1 MTRVFRGWRSLLGTV
16 ALGIATSVAWL
27 GGAGPAAENVLSVD
41 GRSNANPSI
50 AAAGAFV
57 AVTWVASA
65 EGARPDVYA
74 AVSADAGRTF
84 ARPVRVSGSA
94 GADVS
99 GEQPPR
105 VVLAPRQG
113 RAAAI
118 VVVWT
123 AKAPAGTRL
132 LSARSEDGGRTF
144 SSPSVVGGSDAAGNR
159 GWQSVAMTPAG
170 DAFAVWLDH
179 RETVSTA
186 STRTS
191 TQGGAHQHAHGEEA
205 AETTPPAAD
214 RPDGAI
220 RAQLSKLFF
229 GPVNGSGAARA
240 LASGVCYCC
249 KTTIAAG
256 PDGRFYSAWRHVY
269 PGSIRDIAFTMSED
283 GGKTFVPPVRVSED
297 KWALNGCPEN
307 GPSLAVDA
315 RRRVHLV
322 WPTLVPAAGPAGE
335 SALALFYAASSDG
348 RRFTA
353 RQRIPSGPVARHPQ
367 IAIDPGGDVFVVWDE
382 SVGGGRRQIGAARGT
397 VDASGAVSFT
407 RQTIG
412 DKESAVY
419 PVAAVTNAGLL
430 VAHVSRPATGAS
442 VIRLTHVS
450 P

>member
-1 MTRVFRGWRSLLGTV
+1 MTRVFGRWRRGLGTV

-27 GGAGPAAENVLSVD
+27 GGAVPAPRDVLSVD
-41 GRSNANPSI
+41 GRSNAHPSI

-65 EGARPDVYA
+65 DGAGADVYA
-74 AVSADAGRTF
+74 AVSTDSGRTF
-84 ARPVRVSGSA
+84 ASPVRVSGSA

-105 VVLAPRQG
+105 VVVAPRQG
-113 RAAAI
+113 RPAAM

-123 AKAPAGTRL
+123 SKAPAGTRL
-132 LSARSEDGGRTF
+132 LSARSDDGGRTF
-144 SSPSVVGGSDAAGNR
+144 SPPSVVGGSDAAGNR
-159 GWQSVAMTPAG
+159 GWHSVAMTPAG
-170 DAFAVWLDH
+170 NAYAVWLDH
-179 RETVSTA
+179 RETVPTGS
-186 STRTS
+186 SS
-191 TQGGAHQHAHGEEA
+191 QGGAHQHAHSAEA

-240 LASGVCYCC
+240 LAGGVCYCC

-256 PDGRFYSAWRHVY
+256 PDGRFYAAWRHVY
-269 PGSIRDIAFTMSED
+269 PGSLRDIAFTMSED
-283 GGKTFVPPVRVSED
+283 GGTTFTSPVRVSED

-322 WPTLVPAAGPAGE
+322 WPTLVPAAVPAGE

-353 RQRIPSGPVARHPQ
+353 RQRIPSGSLARHPH
-367 IAIDPGGDVFVVWDE
+367 IAIAPRGDVFVVWDE

-397 VDASGAVSFT
+397 VEAGGAVSFT

-412 DKESAVY
+412 DRESSTY
-419 PVAAVTNAGLL
+419 PVAAVTSAGLL
-430 VAHVSRPATGAS
+430 VAHVSRPATGPS
-442 VIRLTHVS
+442 VIRLTRVS
-450 P
+450 Q

>member
-1 MTRVFRGWRSLLGTV
+1 MTRVCGRWRSLLGSV

-27 GGAGPAAENVLSVD
+27 GGAGPAAEDVLSVD
-41 GRSNANPSI
+41 GRSHANPSI

-65 EGARPDVYA
+65 EGAGADVYA
-74 AVSADAGRTF
+74 ALSADAGRTF
-84 ARPVRVSGSA
+84 GRPVRVSGSA

-113 RAAAI
+113 RTAAI

-123 AKAPAGTRL
+123 SKAPAGTRL
-132 LSARSEDGGRTF
+132 LSARSDDGGRTF

-179 RETVSTA
+179 RETVSTR
-186 STRTS
+186 SS
-191 TQGGAHQHAHGEEA
+191 SQGGAHQHAHSEEA

-229 GPVNGSGAARA
+229 GPVTGSGAARA

-256 PDGRFYSAWRHVY
+256 PDGRFYAAWRHVY
-269 PGSIRDIAFTMSED
+269 PGSIRDIAFTMSDD
-283 GGKTFVPPVRVSED
+283 GGRTFAAPVRVSED

-335 SALALFYAASSDG
+335 SALALFYAASSEG

-367 IAIDPGGDVFVVWDE
+367 IALGPRGDVFVVWDE
-382 SVGGGRRQIGAARGT
+382 SAGGGRRQIGTARGT
-397 VDASGAVSFT
+397 PDAGGAMSFT

-412 DKESAVY
+412 DKVSATY
-419 PVAAVTNAGLL
+419 PVAAVTDAGLL
-430 VAHVSRPATGAS
+430 VAHVSRPTTGPP
-442 VIRLTHVS
+442 VIRLTRVS
-450 P
+450 H